1 MIPALRDEHSAD
13 ARAIVDA
20 MHRLR
25 ANPEFLAG
33 ARTDLAA
40 ALDRLGLTG
49 TPRQAIAATLTLR
62 PEAILVHGSNLF
74 WSI

>member
-1 MIPALRDEHSAD
+1 MIPAPRDEHSAE
-13 ARAIVDA
+13 AGAIVDA
-20 MHRLR
+20 IHRLR
-25 ANPEFLAG
+25 ANPEVLAA

-62 PEAILVHGSNLF
+62 PEAILVYGSSMF

>member
-1 MIPALRDEHSAD
+1 MNPARQDEHSAE

-20 MHRLR
+20 MHKLR
-25 ANPEFLAG
+25 ANPEVLAG
-33 ARTDLAA
+33 ARTDLMA

-62 PEAILVHGSNLF
+62 PEAILVHGSSMF